1 MSRNIVGNIGKML
14 KLIESPVYIC
24 LHVLYTCLGQLKWA
38 VFPVFFIDHFLELII
53 NGAPNSEI
61 GVVLGSYILILCGIG
76 VFSIWFDDYYKPVRL
91 PRIQE
96 SFRKK
101 LFVCSANCD
110 LENFDNSDFYNEYV
124 FTMTKADETANS
136 VITELSGF
144 VGNILITVCIAGFF
158 IQIDFCIAVAVFIS
172 VMITA
177 GLFSRIIKINYDK
190 DVTMTPH
197 TKRTEYYKIVFY
209 LKDYSKELRMTDI
222 GSLLMKQFDKNEKAI
237 CSIHREYGKK
247 LRFYHT
253 MNGLTISTLLDIG
266 LRILLTYE
274 LMVAHT
280 ITISEYTASTFAI
293 WSLFPSLNGLIA
305 NFHNLSENSLRI
317 DKIFR
322 FLDKKA
328 TVYVKGN
335 RAVKFS
341 DKQDVIACRNL
352 SFHYPGKNEPAIEG
366 LNLELRK
373 GETLAVVGEK
383 GSGKSTLVKLLLGL
397 YMPNDGEILMNG
409 QSLSETDIVAYRK
422 MFSAVFQDFAF
433 FPASVAG
440 NIMLD
445 DRWDEEE
452 LQMALAGSLYAQDEF
467 LKGISTDMVLTKEF
481 DDEGIVLSGGQA
493 QKLAIARAFRRPPFV
508 IMDEPSSELDVIS
521 ETGLNELLLKNEA
534 GKGIM
539 IIAHRL
545 TTTKKADRIIVL
557 SKGRKIEEGS
567 HEELMRR
574 RGHYYNMF
582 MAQAKQYCYA
592 DI

>member
-1 MSRNIVGNIGKML
+1 MSKKIVCRIGEML
-14 KLIESPVYIC
+14 KLIASPVYIC
-24 LHVLYTCLGQLKWA
+24 LHILYTCLGQLKWA
-38 VFPVFFIDHFLELII
+38 VFPIFFIDHFLELILG
-53 NGAPNSEI
+53 GAPFEKI
-61 GVVLGSYILILCGIG
+61 GVTLGSYILILCGIG

-96 SFRKK
+96 SFWKK

-124 FTMTKADETANS
+124 FTMTKADETASN
-136 VITELSGF
+136 VISELSGF
-144 VGNILITVCIAGFF
+144 VGNVLITVCIARFF
-158 IQIDFCIAVAVFIS
+158 FQIDFVIAVAVFIS

-177 GLFSRIIKINYDK
+177 CLFSRIVKINYDK
-190 DVTMTPH
+190 DVAMASP
-197 TKRTEYYKIVFY
+197 TKRAEYYKRVFY
-209 LKDYSKELRMTDI
+209 LKDYSKELRMTGI
-222 GSLLMKQFDKNEKAI
+222 GNLLMKQFDKNEKDI
-237 CSIHREYGKK
+237 CSIHREYGRK

-266 LRILLTYE
+266 LRVLLTYK

-293 WSLFPSLNGLIA
+293 WSLFPSLNGLMA

-322 FLDKKA
+322 FLNKKSA
-328 TVYVKGN
+328 VYVKGN
-335 RAVKFS
+335 KAVKLS

-352 SFHYPGKNEPAIEG
+352 YFHYPGKNEPAIAG

-373 GETLAVVGEK
+373 GETLAVVGEN
-383 GSGKSTLVKLLLGL
+383 GSGKSTLIKLLLGL
-397 YMPNDGEILMNG
+397 YMPTDGEILVNG
-409 QSLSETDIVAYRK
+409 QSLGETDIVAYRK

-433 FPASVAG
+433 FPASVAQ

-452 LQMALAGSLYAQDEF
+452 LQMALAGSLYGQDEF
-467 LKGISTDMVLTKEF
+467 LKGISPDMVMTKEF
-481 DDEGIVLSGGQA
+481 DNDGIVLSGGQA

-521 ETGLNELLLKNEA
+521 ESRLNELLLKNED
-534 GKGIM
+534 GRGIL

-567 HEELMRR
+567 HEELMCRK
-574 RGHYYNMF
+574 GHYYNMF
-582 MAQAKQYCYA
+582 TAQAKQYYYA
-592 DI
+592 DL

>member
-1 MSRNIVGNIGKML
+1 MSKNISGNIRKML
-14 KLIESPVYIC
+14 KLIESPVYSC

-38 VFPVFFIDHFLELII
+38 VFPVFFIDHFLELIL
-53 NGAPNSEI
+53 NRAPNSEI

-76 VFSIWFDDYYKPVRL
+76 VFSILFDDYYKPVRL

-96 SFRKK
+96 RLRKK

-124 FTMTKADETANS
+124 FTMTKADETANN

-158 IQIDFCIAVAVFIS
+158 FQIDFCIAVAVFIS

-190 DVTMTPH
+190 DVAMTPH
-197 TKRTEYYKIVFY
+197 TKRTEYYKRVFY

-222 GSLLMKQFDKNEKAI
+222 GCLLMKQFDNNEKAI

-335 RAVKFS
+335 KAVKLS

-352 SFHYPGKNEPAIEG
+352 SFHYLGKNEPAIEG

-373 GETLAVVGEK
+373 GETLAVVGEN

-397 YMPNDGEILMNG
+397 YMPTDGEILVNG
-409 QSLSETDIVAYRK
+409 QSLGETDIAAYRK

-433 FPASVAG
+433 FPASVAE

-445 DRWDEEE
+445 DRWDGDE
-452 LQMALAGSLYAQDEF
+452 LQMALAGSLYGQDEF
-467 LKGISTDMVLTKEF
+467 LNGISPEMVMTKEF

-534 GKGIM
+534 GRGIL

-567 HEELMRR
+567 HEELIRMK
-574 RGHYYNMF
+574 GHYYNMF
-582 MAQAKQYCYA
+582 TAQAKQYCCA
-592 DI
+592 DL

>member
-1 MSRNIVGNIGKML
+1 MSKKIVGNIGKML

-24 LHVLYTCLGQLKWA
+24 LYILYTCLGQLKWA
-38 VFPVFFIDHFLELII
+38 VFPIFFIDHFLELMLS
-53 NGAPNSEI
+53 GAPFDEI
-61 GVVLGSYILILCGIG
+61 WVTLGSYILILCVIG

-124 FTMTKADETANS
+124 FAMTKADETANN
-136 VITELSGF
+136 VISELSGF
-144 VGNILITVCIAGFF
+144 VGNMLITVCIAGFF
-158 IQIDFCIAVAVFIS
+158 FQIDFCIAVVVFIS

-177 GLFSRIIKINYDK
+177 CLFSHIIKINYNK
-190 DVTMTPH
+190 DVAMAPH
-197 TKRTEYYKIVFY
+197 TKRTEYYKRVFY
-209 LKDYSKELRMTDI
+209 LKDYSKELRMTGI
-222 GSLLMKQFDKNEKAI
+222 GNLLMKQFDKNEKDI
-237 CSIHREYGKK
+237 CSIHRECGRK

-266 LRILLTYE
+266 LRVLLTYE
-274 LMVAHT
+274 LMVTHT

-328 TVYVKGN
+328 TVYIRGSK
-335 RAVKFS
+335 AVKLS

-352 SFHYPGKNEPAIEG
+352 SFYYPGKNEPAIEG
-366 LNLELRK
+366 LNLELHK
-373 GETLAVVGEK
+373 GETLAVVGEN

-397 YMPNDGEILMNG
+397 YMPTDGEILVNG
-409 QSLSETDIVAYRK
+409 QSLGETDISAYRK
-422 MFSAVFQDFAF
+422 IFSAVFQDFAF
-433 FPASVAG
+433 FPASVAE

-445 DRWDEEE
+445 DRWEEDE
-452 LQMALAGSLYAQDEF
+452 LQTALVGSLYGQDEF
-467 LKGISTDMVLTKEF
+467 LKGISPDMVMTKEF

-493 QKLAIARAFRRPPFV
+493 QKLAIARAFRNLPFV

-534 GKGIM
+534 GRGIL

-557 SKGRKIEEGS
+557 SKGRKIEEGN
-567 HEELMRR
+567 HEELMRMK
-574 RGHYYNMF
+574 GHYYNMF
-582 MAQAKQYCYA
+582 TAQAKQYCYA
-592 DI
+592 DL